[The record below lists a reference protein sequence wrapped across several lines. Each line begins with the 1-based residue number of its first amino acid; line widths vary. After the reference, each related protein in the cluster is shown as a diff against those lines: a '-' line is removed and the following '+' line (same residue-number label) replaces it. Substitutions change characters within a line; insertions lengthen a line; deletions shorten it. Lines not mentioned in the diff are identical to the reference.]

1 MANPRRF
8 HSVRGNCWGVS
19 TMKTSSGLILAAA
32 MGTLMLQGCAA
43 TGGTRANAAPTAAP
57 AAQAAPMAMAPAAKV
72 PEENGKP
79 VVKADTAENFA
90 AVVAAIHQQ
99 MQPGGR
105 WEYVDSQERAT
116 INGSFGDM
124 QALYD
129 RFGSVDKMD
138 QAARMRLLADQNT
151 VNAILTRKDGDR
163 LICENR
169 MPVGSHLPVKTC
181 KTYAQMQA
189 EQRGAQ
195 EFMRQREGTM
205 QQRH

>member
-1 MANPRRF
+1 MAHPR
-8 HSVRGNCWGVS
+8 HVGSVRGNCWGVS

-43 TGGTRANAAPTAAP
+43 TGETRASAAPTAPPASQLAPMAAAP
-57 AAQAAPMAMAPAAKV
+57 AAQV
-72 PEENGKP
+72 PEVDGKP

-105 WEYVDSQERAT
+105 WQYIDSRERGT
-116 INGSFGDM
+116 INASFGDM
-124 QALYD
+124 QLLYD
-129 RFGSVDKMD
+129 QFGSVDKMD
-138 QAARMRLLADQNT
+138 QAARTRLLADQNT

-163 LICENR
+163 LVCENR

-189 EQRGAQ
+189 EQQGAQ